1 MTETESLGNELR
13 HMGVGD
19 IVDGDIVHAALMQQ
33 RGENLGGVG
42 RVAVHGGI
50 SDHDALFFGF
60 VFAPFVVFVDE
71 PAEIASPDRS
81 VQRAKHFDVDGA
93 GFGENGLNL
102 RSVLANDVGEVT
114 SGIGQPVALKV
125 DFVVEEHAVQ
135 SAEGAES
142 IGREEHAIGR
152 VKGHH
157 DLRPVNHGGVDKEQI
172 VFAEREG
179 VKFVDNLF
187 FRIAKVKLELIHHLE
202 GLLGGDNGGFRMG
215 LMHQADGGAVIRLHM
230 VDDDVIEWTAGKGLF
245 NIVQVLIAIIPVDGI
260 EDRGFFVQQHVGVVG
275 HAAGDGENVFEKGGA
290 VVIGTDPVEIVTDF
304 ANVIHKISFLSISA
318 HRLIIS

>member
-1 MTETESLGNELR
+1 MAETEGLGNELR

-19 IVDGDIVHAALMQQ
+19 VVNGDIVHAALMQQ
-33 RGENLGGVG
+33 RSKNLGGVG
-42 RVAVHGGI
+42 RVPVHGGI
-50 SDHDALFFGF
+50 GDHDALFFGF

-81 VQRAKHFDVDGA
+81 VQRAKHFDVNGT

-102 RSVLANDVGEVT
+102 RSVLANNIGEVT

-157 DLRPVNHGGVDKEQI
+157 DLRPVNHGSIDKEQI

-179 VKFVDNLF
+179 VKFVDDLF

-202 GLLGGDNGGFRMG
+202 SLFGGDNGGFRMG

-230 VDDDVIEWTAGKGLF
+230 VDDDVIEWTASKSLF